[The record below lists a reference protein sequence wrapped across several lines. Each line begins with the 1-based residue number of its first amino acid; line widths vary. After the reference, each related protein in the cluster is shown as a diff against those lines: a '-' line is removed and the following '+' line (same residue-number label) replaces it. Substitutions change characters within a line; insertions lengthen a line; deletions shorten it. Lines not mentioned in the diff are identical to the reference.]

1 MQRFPRES
9 SIQVRVTPLQTPHI
23 FILIANRSRAA
34 TITYDFQNLIAIVTA
49 RSVVLG
55 DSPEA
60 SSQLVVQGRPSN
72 TELRK
77 KLRRRSDLEGYA
89 DLVERDI
96 DEPGQWEFDFA
107 EFGAFDAREDILTF
121 E

>member
-9 SIQVRVTPLQTPHI
+9 SVQVRFTPLRPFDI
-23 FILIANRSRAA
+23 FTSIANRSRTA
-34 TITYDFQNLIAIVTA
+34 TINYDFQNLIAFVTA

-60 SSQLVVQGRPSN
+60 SSQLVVQGRPIN

-77 KLRRRSDLEGYA
+77 KLRRRSNLYQYA
-89 DLVERDI
+89 DLVKRDV
-96 DEPGQWEFDFA
+96 DKSGQWEFDFA
-107 EFGAFDAREDILTF
+107 EFGVFDAREDILTF